1 LTVIWEIQIYKTR
14 AQIKGEIAMAKA
26 TSKRTRR
33 PFRANKGKSTAIDDH
48 VGNRVRQRRLLLGMS
63 QDILG
68 KAVGITF
75 QQIQKYERGTNRIG
89 ASRLFTLSKVLSVPV
104 SFFFE
109 DMPKAL
115 VAAGSKAKGFSKSPA
130 PFKADLIGTRET
142 AELVRAYYRIEDG
155 TTRRKVLELLR
166 LMSN

>member
-1 LTVIWEIQIYKTR
+1 
-14 AQIKGEIAMAKA
+14 MAKA
-26 TSKRTRR
+26 ARKGAKRT
-33 PFRANKGKSTAIDDH
+33 FRATKGRSNPIDGH
-48 VGNRVRQRRLLLGMS
+48 VGNRVRQQRLLLGMS
-63 QDILG
+63 QEMLG

-75 QQIQKYERGTNRIG
+75 QQIQKYERGSNRIG
-89 ASRLFTLSKVLSVPV
+89 ASRLFTLSKVLSVPI

-115 VAAGSKAKGFSKSPA
+115 VVAGSKAKGFSKNSA
-130 PFKADLIGTRET
+130 PFEADPVATRET

-166 LMSN
+166 SMSN